1 MKREKIDAVE
11 VWKELDALAPKLG
24 LTVIDRA
31 VYLHLLRRTH
41 VEGKRRLR
49 FSILGIA
56 PDLGLS
62 GHPVREAVRRL
73 MDKGALRLIERS
85 NIGHLVEVRLP
96 REVRAP
102 RARRI
107 EYGSA
112 KLRPGTNLEEVDF
125 LRTRDLRLSIHA
137 REGGLCFYCMRQT
150 PARSHCLDHVVPA
163 VEGGRNSYRNLV
175 SCCMDC
181 NGQKRA
187 QAAPDFSAPALSRA
201 APVAGGS
208 QRTPACAR
216 GAGGRQAAAT
226 GFERGGCR
234 KCERRKE
241 VSVGADS
248 CAAAQRLDAV
258 REIHLLTSWEYG
270 HGQTKSRSLTLPKAQ
285 GFPSTSLR
293 AGGMTNA
300 G

>member
-1 MKREKIDAVE
+1 MATSRPGRDKCRRRYKEKSREDAGATNEKRRRAAALQKGQNMKEKKIDAVE
-11 VWKELDALAPKLG
+11 VWKELDAMAPRLG

-31 VYLHLLRRTH
+31 VYLHLLRLTH

-102 RARRI
+102 RARRTD
-107 EYGSA
+107 GGA
-112 KLRPGTNLEEVDF
+112 RLRPGTNLDEVDF
-125 LRTRDLRLSIHA
+125 LRTRDLRLSIHD
-137 REGGLCFYCMRQT
+137 REGGLCFYCMRRT
-150 PARSHCLDHVVPA
+150 PARAHCLDHVVPA

-187 QAAPDFSAPALSRA
+187 QAAPDFLRRLYRAGRLSQEDLSGRLRALEALA
-201 APVAGGS
+201 AGKLRPQVLSEEDAKS
-208 QRTPACAR
+208 
-216 GAGGRQAAAT
+216 
-226 GFERGGCR
+226 ERGEKRC
-234 KCERRKE
+234 
-241 VSVGADS
+241 SS
-248 CAAAQRLDAV
+248 AQ
-258 REIHLLTSWEYG
+258 I
-270 HGQTKSRSLTLPKAQ
+270 LPPLRNVLKA
-285 GFPSTSLR
+285 
-293 AGGMTNA
+293 
-300 G
+300 